1 MSLRRAPSVRLTL
14 EALVLDG
21 CDNDFIF
28 CLMFNCLGAMLC
40 PMAKKIEGI
49 PWKAVEVAAIAG
61 VKPAQLVQM
70 HPQLTEANIRQR
82 ASRYKWALPA
92 KVKSIAVTKSKN
104 VSQDH
109 EAQQE
114 LAAKTIAEQLATNG
128 DDASLIA
135 SQMALGA
142 LQRAQKSKAGIL
154 PLLNIGDVKTALSTA
169 RTAAG
174 MDKPQTAIQ
183 VNVGQVWSESLGTEA
198 TVRLA

>member
-1 MSLRRAPSVRLTL
+1 
-14 EALVLDG
+14 
-21 CDNDFIF
+21 
-28 CLMFNCLGAMLC
+28 
-40 PMAKKIEGI
+40 MAAKIEGI

-82 ASRYKWALPA
+82 ASRYKWALPT
-92 KVKSIAVTKSKN
+92 KVKAMAVTKSKK

-109 EAQQE
+109 ESQQE
-114 LAAKTIAEQLATNG
+114 LAARTIAEQLAANG

-135 SQMALGA
+135 SQMALAA
-142 LQRAQKSKAGIL
+142 LLRARKSRKGIM
-154 PLLNIGDVKTALSTA
+154 PLIDIGDVKTALSTA
-169 RTAAG
+169 RQAAG

-198 TVRLA
+198 TVRLAN